1 MSFLLRAAC
10 RCSKKEKN
18 EGCMKGKIIKGL
30 GGFYYVQAEDG
41 EVYECRAKGIFR
53 KEKMKPLPGDN
64 VEMSVVQ
71 DEEKP
76 AGNVDVILPRKNV
89 LIRPAV
95 ANVDQALVIFA
106 AASPKPNLNLLDRF
120 LISMEQQNIPV
131 AICFNKADLSTQ
143 QELEQLENTYSCSGC
158 DVHILSVANKEG
170 IEAIQ
175 SLLEGKT
182 TVVAGPSGVGKSS
195 LTNLL
200 QPHIRMEIG
209 EISRKIERGR
219 HTTRHTELICLRKD
233 TYFLDTPGF
242 SSLYLQGIAYEDLRQ
257 YFPEFAAYEP
267 HCRFQGC
274 LHLSEPDCAVK
285 AALEKGEISRS
296 RYENYVLLAG
306 ELKHA
311 KKY

>member
-1 MSFLLRAAC
+1 
-10 RCSKKEKN
+10 
-18 EGCMKGKIIKGL
+18 MKGKIIRGI

-53 KEKMKPLPGDN
+53 KEKIKPLPGDN

-71 DEEKP
+71 DGEKS
-76 AGNVDVILPRKNV
+76 AGNVDAILPRQNV

-120 LISMEQQNIPV
+120 LISMEQQHIPV
-131 AICFNKADLSTQ
+131 VICFNKADLSTE
-143 QELEQLENTYSCSGC
+143 QELAQLEETYRGSGC
-158 DVHILSVANKEG
+158 EVRILSVAKKEG
-170 IEAIQ
+170 IEEIQ
-175 SLLEGKT
+175 SLLNGKT

-200 QPHIRMEIG
+200 QPHVQMEVG
-209 EISRKIERGR
+209 EVSRKIERGR

-242 SSLYLQGIAYEDLRQ
+242 SSLYLQGIAYEELWQ
-257 YFPEFAAYEP
+257 YFPEFVRYEP
-267 HCRFQGC
+267 YCRFQGC

-285 AALEKGEISRS
+285 EALDKGEISRS
-296 RYENYVLLAG
+296 RYENYTLLAE
-306 ELKHA
+306 ELRHA
-311 KKY
+311 RKY

>member
-1 MSFLLRAAC
+1 
-10 RCSKKEKN
+10 
-18 EGCMKGKIIKGL
+18 MKGKIIRGI

-53 KEKMKPLPGDN
+53 KEKIKPLPGDN
-64 VEMSVVQ
+64 VEISVVQ

-76 AGNVDVILPRKNV
+76 AGNVDVILSRKNV
-89 LIRPAV
+89 LIRPAA

-120 LISMEQQNIPV
+120 LISMEQQEIPV
-131 AICFNKADLSTQ
+131 VICFNKTDLSTE
-143 QELEQLENTYSCSGC
+143 QELNELKESYSGSGC
-158 DVHILSVANKEG
+158 RVCLLSAAKQEG
-170 IEAIQ
+170 IDEINQ
-175 SLLEGKT
+175 LLDGKT
-182 TVVAGPSGVGKSS
+182 TIVAGPSGVGKSS

-200 QPHIRMEIG
+200 QPNVKMEVG
-209 EISRKIERGR
+209 EVSRKIERGR

-242 SSLYLQGIAYEDLRQ
+242 SSLYLQGIAYEDLWR
-257 YFPEFAAYEP
+257 YFPEFAPYEP
-267 HCRFQGC
+267 YCRFQGC

-285 AALEKGEISRS
+285 EALSEGKISRS
-296 RYENYVLLAG
+296 RYENYTLLAE